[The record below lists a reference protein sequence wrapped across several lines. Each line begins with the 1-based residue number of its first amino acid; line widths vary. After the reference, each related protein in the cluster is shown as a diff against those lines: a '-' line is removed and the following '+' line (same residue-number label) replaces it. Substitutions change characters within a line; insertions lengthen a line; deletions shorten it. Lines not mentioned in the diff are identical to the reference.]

1 MLCPCSSSIIK
12 GIAYALPTRHFPP
25 YAVLCGRGGR
35 GKGESILEELPS
47 IFEYILRD
55 VSEVEV
61 QLPTLCRRIVYEG
74 IHEPK
79 LQVLNVRC
87 LEVRLI
93 DLAHD
98 ACPALLG
105 HIETSRGREGRGI
118 EVVWAAL
125 LGVVAQRECREVA
138 RLAEV
143 LILEGE
149 ELPRWDFPNEVVAD
163 IVGVIPD
170 VGGGKA
176 IALSGEKGIN
186 GKPSQ
191 LSPTL
196 TIAEVVLRGK
206 SLRNLRDGGRGEEP
220 SVGIHQVDTAPRGL
234 EVIQR
239 AISLSV
245 PILVMARD
253 EMCKLS
259 RDAEAG
265 GSGQVK

>member
-1 MLCPCSSSIIK
+1 MLCPCSSGIIE
-12 GIAYALPTRHFPP
+12 GIAHALPSRYFPP
-25 YAVLCGRGGR
+25 YTVLCGRGSR
-35 GKGESILEELPS
+35 GKGESVLEELPS
-47 IFEYILRD
+47 VFEYILRD

-61 QLPTLCRRIVYEG
+61 QLSTLCRRIVYEG

-93 DLAHD
+93 DLTHD

-105 HIETSRGREGRGI
+105 HIETSRGRERGI
-118 EVVWAAL
+118 EVIWATL

-149 ELPRWDFPNEVVAD
+149 ELPRRDFPNEVIAD

-176 IALSGEKGIN
+176 IALSGEKRIN

-206 SLRNLRDGGRGEEP
+206 PLRNLRDRSGGEVP
-220 SVGIHQVDTAPRGL
+220 SVGIH
-234 EVIQR
+234 
-239 AISLSV
+239 
-245 PILVMARD
+245 
-253 EMCKLS
+253 
-259 RDAEAG
+259 
-265 GSGQVK
+265 

>member
-1 MLCPCSSSIIK
+1 MLCPCPSSIIE
-12 GIAYALPTRHFPP
+12 GIAHALSSRYFPP
-25 YAVLCGRGGR
+25 YTVLCSRGSR

-55 VSEVEV
+55 ISEVEV

-93 DLAHD
+93 DLTHH
-98 ACPALLG
+98 ACPALLW
-105 HIETSRGREGRGI
+105 HIETSRGCEGRGI
-118 EVVWAAL
+118 EIVWATL

-143 LILEGE
+143 LILERE
-149 ELPRWDFPNEVVAD
+149 ELPRRDFPNEVIAD

-176 IALSGEKGIN
+176 IALSGEKRIN
-186 GKPSQ
+186 GKPS
-191 LSPTL
+191 
-196 TIAEVVLRGK
+196 
-206 SLRNLRDGGRGEEP
+206 
-220 SVGIHQVDTAPRGL
+220 
-234 EVIQR
+234 
-239 AISLSV
+239 
-245 PILVMARD
+245 
-253 EMCKLS
+253 
-259 RDAEAG
+259 
-265 GSGQVK
+265 

>member
-1 MLCPCSSSIIK
+1 M
-12 GIAYALPTRHFPP
+12 
-25 YAVLCGRGGR
+25 
-35 GKGESILEELPS
+35 
-47 IFEYILRD
+47 
-55 VSEVEV
+55 
-61 QLPTLCRRIVYEG
+61 
-74 IHEPK
+74 
-79 LQVLNVRC
+79 
-87 LEVRLI
+87 I
-93 DLAHD
+93 DLTHH
-98 ACPALLG
+98 ACPALLW

-118 EVVWAAL
+118 EVVWATL

-149 ELPRWDFPNEVVAD
+149 ELPRRDFPHKVVAD

-176 IALSGEKGIN
+176 VALSGEKWVN

-206 SLRNLRDGGRGEEP
+206 PLRNLRDGGRGEVP
-220 SVGIHQVDTAPRGL
+220 SVGIHQVDAAPRSL

-245 PILVMARD
+245 PILVVTGD
-253 EMCKLS
+253 KMCKLS

>member
-1 MLCPCSSSIIK
+1 MLRSCPSSVIE
-12 GIAYALPTRHFPP
+12 GIAHALPSRYFPP

-47 IFEYILRD
+47 VFEYILRD

-61 QLPTLCRRIVYEG
+61 QLPTLCRRVVYEG
-74 IHEPK
+74 IHKPK

-118 EVVWAAL
+118 EVIWATL

-149 ELPRWDFPNEVVAD
+149 ELPRRDFPHKVVAD

-176 IALSGEKGIN
+176 VALSGKKWVN
-186 GKPSQ
+186 GKPCQ

-206 SLRNLRDGGRGEEP
+206 PLRNLRDRSGGEVP
-220 SVGIHQVDTAPRGL
+220 SVGIH
-234 EVIQR
+234 
-239 AISLSV
+239 
-245 PILVMARD
+245 
-253 EMCKLS
+253 
-259 RDAEAG
+259 
-265 GSGQVK
+265 

>member
-1 MLCPCSSSIIK
+1 M
-12 GIAYALPTRHFPP
+12 
-25 YAVLCGRGGR
+25 
-35 GKGESILEELPS
+35 
-47 IFEYILRD
+47 
-55 VSEVEV
+55 
-61 QLPTLCRRIVYEG
+61 
-74 IHEPK
+74 
-79 LQVLNVRC
+79 
-87 LEVRLI
+87 I
-93 DLAHD
+93 DLTHD
-98 ACPALLG
+98 ACPALLW
-105 HIETSRGREGRGI
+105 HIETSRGREGRGV
-118 EVVWAAL
+118 EVIRAAL
-125 LGVVAQRECREVA
+125 LGVVAQRERREVA
-138 RLAEV
+138 GLAEV

-149 ELPRWDFPNEVVAD
+149 ELPRRDFPHKVVAD

-176 IALSGEKGIN
+176 VALSGEKRIN

-196 TIAEVVLRGK
+196 TIAEVVLWGK
-206 SLRNLRDGGRGEEP
+206 PRRDLRDRSGGEVP
-220 SVGIHQVDTAPRGL
+220 SVGIHQVNTAPRGL

-239 AISLSV
+239 AIPLSV

>member
-1 MLCPCSSSIIK
+1 M
-12 GIAYALPTRHFPP
+12 
-25 YAVLCGRGGR
+25 
-35 GKGESILEELPS
+35 
-47 IFEYILRD
+47 
-55 VSEVEV
+55 
-61 QLPTLCRRIVYEG
+61 YEG

-118 EVVWAAL
+118 EVIWATL
-125 LGVVAQRECREVA
+125 LGVVAQRERREVA
-138 RLAEV
+138 GLAEV

-149 ELPRWDFPNEVVAD
+149 ELPRRDFPNEVVAD
-163 IVGVIPD
+163 IVGIIPD

-176 IALSGEKGIN
+176 VALSGEKRIN
-186 GKPSQ
+186 GKPCQ

-196 TIAEVVLRGK
+196 TIAEVVLWGK
-206 SLRNLRDGGRGEEP
+206 PRRDLRDGGRGEVP
-220 SVGIHQVDTAPRGL
+220 SVGIHQVDTAPRSL

-239 AISLSV
+239 AIPLSV
-245 PILVMARD
+245 PILVVTGD

-259 RDAEAG
+259 
-265 GSGQVK
+265 